1 MANIARKNPIFDE
14 GRSLI
19 SLQRN
24 MDQLFDEL
32 FRWSES
38 MWPFVE
44 RGDEGYVY
52 VDVIDKEKDIL
63 VKANV
68 PGFEQEDINIEV
80 TEDSVTIRGKFEEY
94 NKDDKKEKEEIRYVI
109 KERPQKMSFERVIP
123 LDVKVMPDKA
133 KAKLKNGVLEITI
146 PKAEVTQKKTIKIDV
161 E

>member
-1 MANIARKNPIFDE
+1 M
-14 GRSLI
+14 I

-38 MWPFVE
+38 MAFVE

-52 VDVIDKEKDIL
+52 VDVIDKEKDVL

>member
-1 MANIARKNPIFDE
+1 MANIARKDPIFDE

-52 VDVIDKEKDIL
+52 VDVIDKEKDVL

-80 TEDSVTIRGKFEEY
+80 TEDSVTIRGGKFEEY
-94 NKDDKKEKEEIRYVI
+94 NKDDKKRKR
-109 KERPQKMSFERVIP
+109 R
-123 LDVKVMPDKA
+123 
-133 KAKLKNGVLEITI
+133 N
-146 PKAEVTQKKTIKIDV
+146 KICN
-161 E
+161 